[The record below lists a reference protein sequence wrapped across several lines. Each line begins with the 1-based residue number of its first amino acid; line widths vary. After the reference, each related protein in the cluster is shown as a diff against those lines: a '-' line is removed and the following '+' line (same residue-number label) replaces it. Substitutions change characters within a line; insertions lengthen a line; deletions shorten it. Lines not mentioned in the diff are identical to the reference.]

1 MSQALSEAR
10 PKTEGASRPAGRA
23 GTHPAMLGIA
33 SGVLLWFAFP
43 PAGWSWL
50 AWVALVPLFLLI
62 PCPKPRRAIYLGAW
76 LGGLTFWLLALNWIL
91 CIDPEAALGWGV
103 MALVL
108 SAVWPIFL
116 ALARLGVRRLGLPL
130 MVAAPVVWVATEYVR
145 AYMFTGFPWYYL
157 AHTQYRHL
165 PLIQIADVSGSL
177 GLSLLMAAA
186 SAFVVDAMTLPL
198 FRSTPRGPRLTR
210 GMAIRVGTL
219 AVALAATVGYGL
231 FRVGTAEFTPGPRV
245 ALLQSNL
252 MQRYRSDMT
261 EEKVLDVYI
270 ALIERAMNADPRPE
284 LIVWPETSFP
294 YRFVSIDPKLTA
306 AELAEQA
313 RAYSPNISAADW
325 ADVGEKTPAFLHN
338 WTDRLGIPMIV
349 GALTY
354 DFRPGGLNRYNAAI
368 LLEPGKAAVQSY
380 FKLHL
385 VPFGEYVPLI
395 KTFPW
400 LTALTPYRDGHVPS
414 LAFGGRPDWFDEKNY
429 RYATAICF
437 EDTVPQVTRRLFAEV
452 KDGRSPDVL
461 LNLSNDGWFAY
472 KDDAGVIH
480 GTSEHEMH
488 LAASVFRAVEHRV
501 PLARAANTGI
511 SSVVDGNGRVVAAL
525 EAGKEDVLVAPVPLD
540 PRIGLYT
547 RLGDWVGQGCLAIT
561 IGLIPLGLRRKASR
575 SKATAPNDPQS

>member
-1 MSQALSEAR
+1 MSSQALSEAR
-10 PKTEGASRPAGRA
+10 PKTGGASEAAGRA
-23 GTHPAMLGIA
+23 GAHPVMLGVA

-43 PAGWSWL
+43 PAAWSWL
-50 AWVALVPLFLLI
+50 GWVALVPLFLLI
-62 PCPKPRRAIYLGAW
+62 PSRKSKPAIYLGAW

-108 SAVWPIFL
+108 STVWPIFL
-116 ALARLGVRRLGLPL
+116 ALARLGVGRLGLPL
-130 MVAAPVVWVATEYVR
+130 MIAAPVVWVATEYVR

-198 FRSTPRGPRLTR
+198 FRPTPRGPRLTR
-210 GMAIRVGTL
+210 GMLIRVGTL
-219 AVALAATVGYGL
+219 ASALAATIGYGL
-231 FRVGTAEFTPGPRV
+231 FRLGTAAFTPGPRV

-252 MQRYRSDMT
+252 MQRYRSDLT
-261 EEKVLDVYI
+261 EEKILNVYM
-270 ALIERAMNADPRPE
+270 ALIERAMKADPRPE

-313 RAYSPNISAADW
+313 RAYSPHISAADW

-338 WTDRLGIPMIV
+338 WTDRLGVPMIV

-354 DFRPGGLNRYNAAI
+354 DFRPGGLNRYNSAI
-368 LLEPGKAAVQSY
+368 LLEPGKTAVQSY
-380 FKLHL
+380 YKLHL

-414 LAFGGRPDWFDEKNY
+414 LAFGGRPDWFDEGKY

-437 EDTVPQVTRRLFAEV
+437 EDTVPQVARRLFAEV

-461 LNLSNDGWFAY
+461 LNLSNDGWFAS
-472 KDDAGVIH
+472 KDDADVIH
-480 GTSEHEMH
+480 GTSEHAMH

-525 EAGKEDVLVAPVPLD
+525 EAGKEDVLIAPVPLD
-540 PRIGLYT
+540 PRTGLYT

-561 IGLIPLGLRRKASR
+561 IGLVPLGLWRRRGS
-575 SKATAPNDPQS
+575 TIQEPNPA